1 MTNIP
6 IMNYIKDDYVG
17 HHSRPRPYPYV
28 LFEISVYG
36 YKRELVLAVRD
47 VPMLDMI
54 KTLEVRTEVI
64 IFNDSLGAIDAR
76 CVNYDA
82 ENVVAT
88 LGGVI

>member
-1 MTNIP
+1 
-6 IMNYIKDDYVG
+6 MNCIEDDYVG

-36 YKRELVLAVRD
+36 YKQELVLAVRG
-47 VPMLDMI
+47 VPMSDMI
-54 KTLEVRTEVI
+54 KTLEVRAAANF
-64 IFNDSLGAIDAR
+64 FNDNLGVIDAR